1 MPELRIIDDDLLS
14 RVKDRQSSVRAKID
28 TTHATST
35 NNRNTSHRA
44 KYLFSGLLKCGCC
57 SGSYTLMNKTKYGC
71 AVARNKGTCSNRAL
85 IKRTDMEARVLDGL
99 KTKLL
104 DPTMLA
110 AFVAEYQKEW
120 NKLQSE
126 TVSDR
131 GKLQSELSGITKQIN
146 NMLEAISNGMFH
158 VSMKEKMDTL
168 EARKAELDTKLATVP
183 ENEPIILHPALAEVR
198 LHPDED
204 ATDGH
209 AIELYGELASILELS
224 GFRNDE
230 PRRFTGGVSVSLV
243 AGVRHYRKR
252 TVVAINV

>member
-1 MPELRIIDDDLLS
+1 LYSLGIE
-14 RVKDRQSSVRAKID
+14 
-28 TTHATST
+28 
-35 NNRNTSHRA
+35 
-44 KYLFSGLLKCGCC
+44 
-57 SGSYTLMNKTKYGC
+57 
-71 AVARNKGTCSNRAL
+71 
-85 IKRTDMEARVLDGL
+85 
-99 KTKLL
+99 
-104 DPTMLA
+104 
-110 AFVAEYQKEW
+110 
-120 NKLQSE
+120 
-126 TVSDR
+126 R

-183 ENEPIILHPALAEVR
+183 ENEPIILHPALAEVYGAKIKALARSLGDEDTKSEAIELLRGLVTEVR